1 MIGAA
6 GGPKLSAVAPAR
18 ILVASADADARRIV
32 QESLA
37 AKGHEVGFAED
48 GDAALK
54 EALRQAPDLF
64 IVDTPLPRVD
74 GTTLIRGLRTR
85 AAYAFIPAIFLADRA
100 VVEARIRGFKI
111 GSDDFLSKP
120 VDPEEL
126 ELRVTLALK
135 VRKKSET
142 TVRAKLAEGGGDWS
156 VVLSGFRGS
165 LEEVALPS
173 LMTLLEMEQK
183 SGVLVLLLDGEPGKA
198 RIHFR
203 GGRAMRAKLDNQSS
217 PSNHEL
223 VYRLLSRT
231 RGQFDFRPVAVE
243 EGDEIGTPTTQLL
256 LEAARRIDEG
266 QRKAETL

>member
-1 MIGAA
+1 M
-6 GGPKLSAVAPAR
+6 PPPR
-18 ILVASADADARRIV
+18 ILVASADADARRVV
-32 QESLA
+32 QEALE
-37 AKGHEVGFAED
+37 AKGYEVVIAEE

-54 EALRQAPDLF
+54 EALRQAPELF

-85 AAYAFIPAIFLADRA
+85 AAYAFIPAIFLADRT
-100 VVEARIRGFKI
+100 VVEGKIRGFKI
-111 GSDDFLSKP
+111 GSDDFLGKP

-135 VRKKSET
+135 VRKKAET
-142 TVRAKLAEGGGDWS
+142 TVRAKLAEGGGEWS

-173 LMTLLEMEQK
+173 LMSLLEMEQK
-183 SGVLVLLLDGEPGKA
+183 SGLLVLLLDGEPGKA

-203 GGRAMRAKLDNQSS
+203 NGRALRAKLDNQSA
-217 PSNHEL
+217 PSNQEL
-223 VYRLLSRT
+223 IYRLLSRT

-243 EGDEIGTPTTQLL
+243 EGDEINTATTQIL
-256 LEAARRIDEG
+256 LEAARRIDES